1 MLLFTNLPNPSL
13 IYPFS
18 DILSTLS
25 NAHSLVASYLRIR
38 SLASSSSTGP
48 SPELVQ
54 ARTELES
61 TLEEV
66 STDLQDL
73 VDSVKAVEA
82 DPFQYGLNID
92 EVGRR
97 RKLVRD
103 IGEEIER
110 MRDEIK
116 RERGTNMSTP
126 LPPPSAFDNPDS
138 PVEEGGDGGDPFGA
152 FEQQRQ
158 AEIMQEQDEALDGV
172 FRTVGN
178 LRQQAGDMGRELEEQ
193 VEMLEDMG
201 QVADRVEGKLQ
212 NGMKRVGWI
221 LKRNEGE
228 YGRRVGVVDHDRLT
242 QNGIDVMSSCCIT
255 VLIFVLILLL
265 VLLLIS

>member
-1 MLLFTNLPNPSL
+1 M
-13 IYPFS
+13 I
-18 DILSTLS
+18 
-25 NAHSLVASYLRIR
+25 
-38 SLASSSSTGP
+38 
-48 SPELVQ
+48 Q

-61 TLEEV
+61 TLKDL
-66 STDLQDL
+66 SADLQDL
-73 VDSVKAVEA
+73 IDSVKAVEV

-103 IGEEIER
+103 IGEEIEK

-116 RERGTNMSTP
+116 AERGTTVSNN
-126 LPPPSAFDNPDS
+126 LPPPSAFDNADS
-138 PVEEGGDGGDPFGA
+138 PLDEAADGGDHYGA

-158 AEIMQEQDEALDGV
+158 AEILQEQDEALDGV

-201 QVADRVEGKLQ
+201 QVADRVEGKLA

-228 YGRRVGVVDHDRLT
+228 
-242 QNGIDVMSSCCIT
+242 
-255 VLIFVLILLL
+255 
-265 VLLLIS
+265 

>member
-1 MLLFTNLPNPSL
+1 M
-13 IYPFS
+13 
-18 DILSTLS
+18 
-25 NAHSLVASYLRIR
+25 
-38 SLASSSSTGP
+38 
-48 SPELVQ
+48 
-54 ARTELES
+54 
-61 TLEEV
+61 
-66 STDLQDL
+66 QDL
-73 VDSVKAVEA
+73 IDSVKAVEA

-103 IGEEIER
+103 IGEEVEK

-116 RERGTNMSTP
+116 GERGTNTSTT

-138 PVEEGGDGGDPFGA
+138 PVDEAGNGGDHYGA

-158 AEIMQEQDEALDGV
+158 AEILQEQDEALDGV

-201 QVADRVEGKLQ
+201 QVADRVEGKLA

-221 LKRNEGE
+221 LRRNEGE
-228 YGRRVGVVDHDRLT
+228 FATKIVQDK
-242 QNGIDVMSSCCIT
+242 
-255 VLIFVLILLL
+255 
-265 VLLLIS
+265 